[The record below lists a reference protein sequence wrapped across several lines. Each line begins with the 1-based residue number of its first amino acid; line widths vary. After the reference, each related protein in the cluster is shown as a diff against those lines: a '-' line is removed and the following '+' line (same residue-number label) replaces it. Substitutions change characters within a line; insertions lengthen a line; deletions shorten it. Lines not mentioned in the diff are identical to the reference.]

1 MDQQIS
7 ITSPIASPEIQGV
20 SVRFFKAPNS
30 DMDAPWHALDD
41 LYRAMRFD
49 RVMRK
54 MAIRQMLSV
63 PGAEAQTVKMPDGP
77 VVIGSDTMARGVIR
91 GGIKALSV
99 LPTFEQDYSRVV
111 ADIWSATHSD
121 LDPVTSAWRLL
132 QATGFCR
139 RDGAPAA

>member
-1 MDQQIS
+1 MDQQTS
-7 ITSPIASPEIQGV
+7 IMSPIASAEIRGV
-20 SVRFFKAPNS
+20 AVRFFRASNS
-30 DMDAPWHALDD
+30 EMDAPWHALDD

-49 RVMRK
+49 RVMRQ
-54 MAIRQMLSV
+54 MTVREMLSV
-63 PGAEAQTVKMPDGP
+63 PGAEARTVKTPDGP

-99 LPTFEQDYSRVV
+99 PPTFEHDYSRAV